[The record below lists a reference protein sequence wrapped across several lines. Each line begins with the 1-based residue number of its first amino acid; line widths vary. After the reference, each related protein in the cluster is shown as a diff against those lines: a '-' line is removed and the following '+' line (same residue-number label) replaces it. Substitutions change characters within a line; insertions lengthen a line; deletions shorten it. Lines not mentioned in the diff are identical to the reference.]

1 MEHFKRN
8 RFTFGLGT
16 IGRDMLY
23 TLVSMYLVFYLTDIL
38 DLSNKVM
45 WGITAVLLAGRIFD
59 AVNDPFMGVIVDNTR
74 SRFGKYKPWIFIGA
88 LTSGVMTVMFF
99 TDYSIQGAGYIALFA
114 VLYFLW
120 EIAFTMN
127 DISYWSM
134 MPALTTDQK
143 EREQIG
149 AIARICA
156 NVGLFA
162 VVVGIVPVT
171 NALGEALGSMKK
183 AYFVFSVII
192 ALLMWIGQAV
202 TLLGVTEP
210 KGLFKAEPA
219 TTVRDMVSIIFRNDQ
234 LLYTAISMSLF
245 MIGYSTTASFGIYFF
260 KYAYKDEGMYP
271 VFALIL
277 GVSQILALLVF
288 PLFSKFFTRRQLY
301 TTGTVLVVLG
311 YVIFFFSPMHMLFI
325 GISGILLFVGQ
336 AFIQL
341 LMLMFLSDTIEY
353 GQWKLGRRNTSV
365 TLSLQPFINKIGNAV
380 AMGIVGA
387 TVILSGINEASDNP
401 ELVTAEGL
409 WLMKAAMLVLPLIL
423 VVVGYLVYLTKF
435 KIDKPMYDRIIAD
448 LKERGDIGGQA

>member
-23 TLVSMYLVFYLTDIL
+23 TMVSMYLVFYLTDIL
-38 DLSNKVM
+38 NLSNGVM
-45 WGITAVLLAGRIFD
+45 WGITAVLLVGRIFD
-59 AVNDPFMGVIVDNTR
+59 AVNDPFMGVIVDNTK
-74 SRFGKYKPWIFIGA
+74 SKYGKFKPWIFIGA

-99 TDYSIQGAGYIALFA
+99 TDFSIQGAGYIALFA
-114 VLYFLW
+114 VLYFFW

-134 MPALTTDQK
+134 MPALTTSQK

-156 NVGLFA
+156 NIGMFA
-162 VVVGIVPVT
+162 VVVGIVPIT

-183 AYFVFSVII
+183 AYFVFSIGIV
-192 ALLMWIGQAV
+192 LLMWIGQTI

-210 KGLFKAEPA
+210 KGLFKTESS
-219 TTVRDMVSIIFRNDQ
+219 TTFKDMFEVIFKNDQ
-234 LLYTAISMSLF
+234 LLFTAISMSLF

-271 VFALIL
+271 IFALIL

-288 PLFSKFFTRRQLY
+288 PLFSKFFTRKQLY
-301 TTGTVLVVLG
+301 TAGTALVVLG
-311 YVIFFFSPMHMLFI
+311 YIIFFFSPMNMIFI

-341 LMLMFLSDTIEY
+341 LMLMFLTDTIEY
-353 GQWKLGRRNTSV
+353 GQWKFGRRNTSV
-365 TLSLQPFINKIGNAV
+365 TLSLQPFINKIGNAI
-380 AMGIVGA
+380 AMGVVGA
-387 TVILSGINEASDNP
+387 TVIISGINDASENP
-401 ELVTAEGL
+401 DLVTADGL
-409 WLMKAAMLVLPLIL
+409 LLMKMAMLVLPLIL
-423 VVVGYLVYLTKF
+423 VVAGYIIYLAKF
-435 KIDKPMYDRIIAD
+435 KIDKPMYDKLIAD
-448 LKERGDIGGQA
+448 LKERGDLGY

>member
-23 TLVSMYLVFYLTDIL
+23 TLISMYLVFYLTDIL
-38 DLSNKVM
+38 NLSNAIM
-45 WGITAVLLAGRIFD
+45 WGITAVLLVGRIFD
-59 AVNDPFMGVIVDNTR
+59 AVNDPFMGVIVDNTK

-99 TDYSIQGAGYIALFA
+99 TDFSIQGAGYIALFA
-114 VLYFLW
+114 VLYFFW

-156 NVGLFA
+156 NIGLFA
-162 VVVGIVPVT
+162 VVVGIVPIT
-171 NALGEALGSMKK
+171 NALGEVLGSMKK
-183 AYFVFSVII
+183 AYFVFSIGIV
-192 ALLMWIGQAV
+192 LLMWAGQAI

-210 KGLFKAEPA
+210 KGLFKTEI
-219 TTVRDMVSIIFRNDQ
+219 TTTFKDMFQIIFKNDQ
-234 LLYTAISMSLF
+234 LLFTAISMSLF

-271 VFALIL
+271 IFALIL

-288 PLFSKFFTRRQLY
+288 PLFSKFFTRKQLY
-301 TTGTVLVVLG
+301 TAGTAMVVLG
-311 YVIFFFSPMHMLFI
+311 YLIFFFSPMDMLFI
-325 GISGILLFVGQ
+325 GVSGILLFVGQ

-341 LMLMFLSDTIEY
+341 LMLMFLTDTIEY
-353 GQWKLGRRNTSV
+353 GQWKFGRRNTSV

-387 TVILSGINEASDNP
+387 TVIVSGINDASDNP
-401 ELVTAEGL
+401 EMVTAEGL
-409 WLMKAAMLVLPLIL
+409 LLMKLAMLVLPLIL
-423 VVVGYLVYLTKF
+423 VVAGYLIYLAKF
-435 KIDKPMYDRIIAD
+435 KIDKPMHDKLIAD
-448 LKERGDIGGQA
+448 LKERGDLG